1 MIELLSEKDVT
12 KIPQLEDIFNY
23 IKYIFHYIY
32 IYISITNCI
41 QYSFGLTLPYLLWK
55 TLLTIL
61 NIYFIIYIYITNCR
75 QYSFGLLDLISA
87 VLML

>member
-32 IYISITNCI
+32 IYIYN
-41 QYSFGLTLPYLLWK
+41 
-55 TLLTIL
+55 
-61 NIYFIIYIYITNCR
+61 
-75 QYSFGLLDLISA
+75 
-87 VLML
+87 

>member
-32 IYISITNCI
+32 IYIYMIPHMLDHLGWL
-41 QYSFGLTLPYLLWK
+41 YGLTS
-55 TLLTIL
+55 IL
-61 NIYFIIYIYITNCR
+61 A
-75 QYSFGLLDLISA
+75 SA
-87 VLML
+87 LH

>member
-32 IYISITNCI
+32 I
-41 QYSFGLTLPYLLWK
+41 
-55 TLLTIL
+55 
-61 NIYFIIYIYITNCR
+61 TNCR

-87 VLML
+87 VLMLGWR

>member
-32 IYISITNCI
+32 IYI
-41 QYSFGLTLPYLLWK
+41 
-55 TLLTIL
+55 
-61 NIYFIIYIYITNCR
+61 YIYITNCR
-75 QYSFGLLDLISA
+75 QYSFGLVDLISA
-87 VLML
+87 VLMLEWR